1 MRNDGAFPGRRPAPP
16 EVPGSSFAGGGSPM
30 HRSANSSRADRGF
43 TLIELLV
50 VIAIIAILIGLL
62 LPAVQKIREAAARL
76 QCANNLK
83 QIGLAF
89 HNHHDAY
96 LAFPSGGW
104 DWSTPPNY
112 VNGWPATGAQ
122 QQAGWG
128 FQILP
133 FVEAEN
139 TWKAAPVV
147 AIATPNKVFFCP
159 SRRAPQTITYL
170 DEYVP
175 PLTGG
180 YLTHALCDYAAS
192 NLEGTGIVRQFK
204 PTRFADLTDGT
215 SVTLLAADKR
225 LNLANLGQ
233 FSPDDNEGY
242 TSGFDEDTVR
252 RTDKAPA
259 PDFHGGG
266 SGKRLFGSS
275 HTGVFNAVFADGSVH
290 PISYRIDPLTFSL
303 LGNISDGQV
312 ADLGGF

>member
-1 MRNDGAFPGRRPAPP
+1 MRLSAK
-16 EVPGSSFAGGGSPM
+16 SSPTG
-30 HRSANSSRADRGF
+30 RGF

-50 VIAIIAILIGLL
+50 VIAIIGILIAML
-62 LPAVQKIREAAARL
+62 LPAVQKIREAAARM

-89 HNHHDAY
+89 HNHHDQY
-96 LAFPSGGW
+96 LYFPSGGS

-112 VNGWPATGAQ
+112 VNGRPATGAQ

-139 TWKAAPVV
+139 AWKAGPVV

-159 SRRAPQTITYL
+159 SRRGPQTITYL
-170 DEYVP
+170 DGYVP

-180 YLTHALCDYAAS
+180 NLTHALCDYAAS
-192 NLEGTGIVRQFK
+192 NLEGTGIVRQFQ

-225 LNLANLGQ
+225 LNLANLGRPG
-233 FSPDDNEGY
+233 SADDNEGY

-259 PDFHGGG
+259 PDFVGSG
-266 SGKRLFGSS
+266 SGKKLFGSS
-275 HTGVFNAVFADGSVH
+275 HAGVFNAVFADGSVH
-290 PISYRIDPLTFSL
+290 TIPYAIDPRTFSL

-312 ADLGGF
+312 ADLSGF